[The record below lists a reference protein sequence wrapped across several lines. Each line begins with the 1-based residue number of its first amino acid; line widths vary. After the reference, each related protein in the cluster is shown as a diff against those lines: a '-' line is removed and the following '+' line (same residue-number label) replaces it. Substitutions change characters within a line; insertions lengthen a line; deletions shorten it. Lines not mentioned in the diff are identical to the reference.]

1 MTNEELYRQIQ
12 AGNTAAFERLYRQ
25 LENFVRTIALD
36 AARKFGCKDTAAVTL
51 LEDLCAEGNLE
62 LWERLQAGSY
72 DGEAGKLTT
81 WLYPFL
87 RGRMYRYL
95 ETNLGVMALSKDE
108 MARVRLAQ
116 RLYHTEDK
124 SVEEI
129 AAQMGIS
136 ETAAARLIRYNT
148 HFLSVFDLQ
157 KEDEESDPLER
168 LLSNQQSASAEQI
181 VYRKVCLELLEPLFH
196 SLSAKDRSILGHT
209 FGVYG
214 YEKLSADEL
223 GLREMLSPDG
233 VTKARKTALEH
244 LRKRYPGSELQY
256 WQEVLRLINRARRE
270 PLDGG
275 HGLSYPAWWDST
287 ATKVK
292 ISEGGKP
299 AAVLHRNTAA
309 GFSIE

>member
-12 AGNTAAFERLYRQ
+12 AGDTAAFERLYRQ
-25 LENFVRTIALD
+25 LENFIRTIALD

-62 LWERLQAGSY
+62 LWERIQSSGY
-72 DGEAGKLTT
+72 DGGAGKLTT

-108 MARVRLAQ
+108 MERVRLAQ

-136 ETAAARLIRYNT
+136 EGTATRLVGYNT
-148 HFLSVFDLQ
+148 HFLSVFDLR
-157 KEDEESDPLER
+157 KEDEEGDPLER
-168 LLSNQQSASAEQI
+168 LLAHQQGASAEQI
-181 VYRKVCLELLEPLFH
+181 VYRKVCLELLEPLFR

-209 FGVYG
+209 FGVCG
-214 YEKLSADEL
+214 YKKLSADEL
-223 GLREMLSPDG
+223 GLREILSPDG
-233 VTKARKTALEH
+233 VTKASKTALEH
-244 LRKRYPGSELQY
+244 LRQRYHGSDLQR
-256 WQEVLRLINRARRE
+256 WREAFRSLNRTRRE
-270 PLDGG
+270 AGREGYSLP
-275 HGLSYPAWWDST
+275 YPAWWDST
-287 ATKVK
+287 VSKAK
-292 ISEGGKP
+292 ISKG
-299 AAVLHRNTAA
+299 
-309 GFSIE
+309 

>member
-1 MTNEELYRQIQ
+1 MTNEELYWKIQ
-12 AGNTAAFERLYRQ
+12 VGDSGSFEQLYRQ
-25 LENFVRTIALD
+25 LENFIRAIALD

-62 LWERLQAGSY
+62 LWERIQSSGY
-72 DGEAGKLTT
+72 DGGAGKLTT

-157 KEDEESDPLER
+157 KEDEEGDPPER
-168 LLSNQQSASAEQI
+168 LLAHRQGASAEQI
-181 VYRKVCLELLEPLFH
+181 VYRKVCLELLEPLFR

-214 YEKLSADEL
+214 CEKLSADEL

-233 VTKARKTALEH
+233 VTKARKTALGH
-244 LRKRYPGSELQY
+244 LRRRYPGSDLQR
-256 WQEVLRLINRARRE
+256 WREVCWLVNRAGRVSPE
-270 PLDGG
+270 DG
-275 HGLSYPAWWDST
+275 HYLPYPAWWERQNSGDVPS
-287 ATKVK
+287 
-292 ISEGGKP
+292 
-299 AAVLHRNTAA
+299 RRCQ
-309 GFSIE
+309 F

>member
-12 AGNTAAFERLYRQ
+12 AGDTAAFERLYRQ
-25 LENFVRTIALD
+25 LENFIRTIALD

-62 LWERLQAGSY
+62 LWERIQSNGY
-72 DGEAGKLTT
+72 DGGAGKLTT

-157 KEDEESDPLER
+157 KEDEEGDPRER
-168 LLSNQQSASAEQI
+168 LLAHRQGASAEQI
-181 VYRKVCLELLEPLFH
+181 VYRKVCLELLEPLFR
-196 SLSAKDRSILGHT
+196 SLSVKDCSILGHT

-233 VTKARKTALEH
+233 VTKARKTALNH
-244 LRKRYPGSELQY
+244 LRQRYPGSELHR
-256 WQEVLRLINRARRE
+256 WREVFRLVNRARQE
-270 PLDGG
+270 PPGGG
-275 HGLSYPAWWDST
+275 HGLPYPAWWSSKTTND
-287 ATKVK
+287 K
-292 ISEGGKP
+292 IFRK
-299 AAVLHRNTAA
+299 
-309 GFSIE
+309 

>member
-1 MTNEELYRQIQ
+1 MTNEKLYQKVRN
-12 AGNTAAFERLYRQ
+12 GDTDAFEQLYGQ
-25 LENFVRTIALD
+25 LENFIRAIALD
-36 AARKFGCKDTAAVTL
+36 AARRFGCTDSAASSL

-62 LWERLQAGSY
+62 LWERSQTGGY
-72 DGEAGKLTT
+72 DEHAGKLTT

-124 SVEEI
+124 SVAEI

-136 ETAAARLIRYNT
+136 ERATARLVGYNT

-157 KEDEESDPLER
+157 KEDEEGDPLER
-168 LLSNQQSASAEQI
+168 LLSHRQGASAEQI
-181 VYRKVCLELLEPLFH
+181 AYRKVCLELLEPLFR
-196 SLSAKDRSILGHT
+196 SLSAKNRSILGHT

-223 GLREMLSPDG
+223 GLRELLSPDG

-244 LRKRYPGSELQY
+244 LRKRYPGSELQR
-256 WQEVLRLINRARRE
+256 WREAFRSLNGARRE
-270 PLDGG
+270 AGNESVCLP
-275 HGLSYPAWWDST
+275 YPAWWGFKT
-287 ATKVK
+287 AKDK
-292 ISEGGKP
+292 IFRK
-299 AAVLHRNTAA
+299 
-309 GFSIE
+309 

>member
-1 MTNEELYRQIQ
+1 MTNEKLYQKVRN
-12 AGNTAAFERLYRQ
+12 GDTDAFEQLYGQ
-25 LENFVRTIALD
+25 LENFIRAIALD
-36 AARKFGCKDTAAVTL
+36 AARRFGCTDSAASSL

-62 LWERLQAGSY
+62 LWERSQTGGY
-72 DGEAGKLTT
+72 DEHAGKLTT

-124 SVEEI
+124 SVAEI

-136 ETAAARLIRYNT
+136 ERATARLVGYNT

-157 KEDEESDPLER
+157 KEDEEGDPLER
-168 LLSNQQSASAEQI
+168 LLSHRQGASAEQI
-181 VYRKVCLELLEPLFH
+181 AYRKVCLELLEPLFR
-196 SLSAKDRSILGHT
+196 SLSAKNRSILGHT

-223 GLREMLSPDG
+223 GLRELLSPDG

-244 LRKRYPGSELQY
+244 LRKRYPGSELQR
-256 WQEVLRLINRARRE
+256 WREAFRSLNRARRE
-270 PLDGG
+270 AGNESVCLP
-275 HGLSYPAWWDST
+275 YPAWWGFKT
-287 ATKVK
+287 AKDK
-292 ISEGGKP
+292 IFRK
-299 AAVLHRNTAA
+299 
-309 GFSIE
+309 

>member
-12 AGNTAAFERLYRQ
+12 AGDTAAFERLYRQ
-25 LENFVRTIALD
+25 LENFIRTIALD

-62 LWERLQAGSY
+62 LWERIQSSGY
-72 DGEAGKLTT
+72 DGGAGKLTT

-157 KEDEESDPLER
+157 KEDEEGDPLER
-168 LLSNQQSASAEQI
+168 LLSHRQGASAEQI
-181 VYRKVCLELLEPLFH
+181 VYRKVCLELLEPLFR
-196 SLSAKDRSILGHT
+196 SLSAKNRSILGHT

-214 YEKLSADEL
+214 YKKLSADER
-223 GLREMLSPDG
+223 GRRELLSPDG

-244 LRKRYPGSELQY
+244 LRKRYPGSELQR
-256 WQEVLRLINRARRE
+256 WREAFRSLNRARRE
-270 PLDGG
+270 AGNESVCLP
-275 HGLSYPAWWDST
+275 YPAWWGFKT
-287 ATKVK
+287 AKDK
-292 ISEGGKP
+292 IFRK
-299 AAVLHRNTAA
+299 
-309 GFSIE
+309 

>member
-1 MTNEELYRQIQ
+1 MTNEELYQQIQ
-12 AGNTAAFERLYRQ
+12 AGDPGAFEQLYGQ
-25 LENFVRTIALD
+25 LENFIRAIALD
-36 AARKFGCKDTAAVTL
+36 AARKFGCKDAAAVTL

-62 LWERLQAGSY
+62 LWERLQASDY

-124 SVEEI
+124 SVAEI
-129 AAQMGIS
+129 AAQIGIS
-136 ETAAARLIRYNT
+136 EGTAARLVGYNT
-148 HFLSVFDLQ
+148 HFLSVFDLR
-157 KEDEESDPLER
+157 KEDEEGDPLER
-168 LLSNQQSASAEQI
+168 LLSNRQGASAEQI
-181 VYRKVCLELLEPLFH
+181 VYRKVCLELLEPLFR

-233 VTKARKTALEH
+233 VTKARKTALNH
-244 LRKRYPGSELQY
+244 LRQRYPSSELQR
-256 WQEVLRLINRARRE
+256 WREVFRLVNRAGLE
-270 PLDGG
+270 FPDGG
-275 HGLSYPAWWDST
+275 HGLPYPAWWNSKNAKAKSLGNDYNQSLPFRKT
-287 ATKVK
+287 
-292 ISEGGKP
+292 
-299 AAVLHRNTAA
+299 
-309 GFSIE
+309 

>member
-1 MTNEELYRQIQ
+1 MTNEELYQKVR
-12 AGNTAAFERLYRQ
+12 AGDAVAFEQLYGQ
-25 LENFVRTIALD
+25 LEDFIRAIALD
-36 AARKFGCKDTAAVTL
+36 VARKFGCKDTAAVTL
-51 LEDLCAEGNLE
+51 MEDLCAEGSLE
-62 LWERLQAGSY
+62 LWERLQAGGY
-72 DGEAGKLTT
+72 DEEAGKLTT
-81 WLYPFL
+81 YLYPFL

-157 KEDEESDPLER
+157 KEDEEGDPPER
-168 LLSNQQSASAEQI
+168 LLAHRQGASAEQI

-209 FGVYG
+209 LGVYG

-233 VTKARKTALEH
+233 VTKARKTALKH
-244 LRKRYPGSELQY
+244 LRQRYPGSDLHR
-256 WQEVLRLINRARRE
+256 WREVFRLVNRARRE
-270 PLDGG
+270 AWSESYFPP
-275 HGLSYPAWWDST
+275 YPAWWGFKT
-287 ATKVK
+287 TKDK
-292 ISEGGKP
+292 IFRK
-299 AAVLHRNTAA
+299 
-309 GFSIE
+309 

>member
-1 MTNEELYRQIQ
+1 MTNEELYQKAR
-12 AGNTAAFERLYRQ
+12 GSDTDAFERLYGQ
-25 LENFVRTIALD
+25 LENFIRAIALD
-36 AARKFGCKDTAAVTL
+36 AARRFGCRDAAVSPL
-51 LEDLCAEGNLE
+51 LEDLCAEGSLE
-62 LWERLQAGSY
+62 LWGRLQAGGY
-72 DGEAGKLTT
+72 DGGAGKLTT

-136 ETAAARLIRYNT
+136 ETETARLIGYNT

-157 KEDEESDPLER
+157 KEDEEGDPLER
-168 LLSNQQSASAEQI
+168 LLSHRQGASAEQI
-181 VYRKVCLELLEPLFH
+181 VYRKVCLELLEPLFR

-209 FGVYG
+209 FGIYS
-214 YEKLSADEL
+214 YERLSADEL
-223 GLREMLSPDG
+223 GLREMLTPDG

-244 LRKRYPGSELQY
+244 LRQRYHGSELQR
-256 WQEVLRLINRARRE
+256 WREVSSN
-270 PLDGG
+270 
-275 HGLSYPAWWDST
+275 
-287 ATKVK
+287 
-292 ISEGGKP
+292 
-299 AAVLHRNTAA
+299 A
-309 GFSIE
+309 GERYSD

>member
-1 MTNEELYRQIQ
+1 MTNEKLYQKAR
-12 AGNTAAFERLYRQ
+12 GGDTGAFERLYNQ
-25 LENFVRTIALD
+25 LENFIRAIALD
-36 AARKFGCKDTAAVTL
+36 AARRFGCTDSAASPL
-51 LEDLCAEGNLE
+51 LEDLCAEGSLE

-124 SVEEI
+124 SVAEI

-136 ETAAARLIRYNT
+136 ETIAARLIGYNT

-157 KEDEESDPLER
+157 KEDKESDPLER
-168 LLSNQQSASAEQI
+168 LLSHRQGASAERI
-181 VYRKVCLELLEPLFH
+181 VYRKVCLELLEPLFR
-196 SLSAKDRSILGHT
+196 SLSAKNRSILGHT

-223 GLREMLSPDG
+223 GLRELLSPDG

-244 LRKRYPGSELQY
+244 LRQRYHDSELQR
-256 WQEVLRLINRARRE
+256 WREVFRLVNRARRE
-270 PLDGG
+270 MGNE
-275 HGLSYPAWWDST
+275 SYCPPYLVWWGIKT
-287 ATKVK
+287 TKDTIFIK
-292 ISEGGKP
+292 
-299 AAVLHRNTAA
+299 
-309 GFSIE
+309 

>member
-1 MTNEELYRQIQ
+1 MTNEELYWKIQ
-12 AGNTAAFERLYRQ
+12 AGDSGSFEQLYGQ
-25 LENFVRTIALD
+25 LENFIRAIALD
-36 AARKFGCKDTAAVTL
+36 AARRFGCADAAAIPL

-62 LWERLQAGSY
+62 LWERIQAGGY
-72 DGEAGKLTT
+72 DEGAGKLTT
-81 WLYPFL
+81 YLYPFL

-116 RLYHTEDK
+116 RLYYSEDK

-136 ETAAARLIRYNT
+136 ETETARLIGYNT

-157 KEDEESDPLER
+157 KEEGDPLER
-168 LLSNQQSASAEQI
+168 LLSHRQGASAEQI
-181 VYRKVCLELLEPLFH
+181 VYREVCLELLEPLFR

-223 GLREMLSPDG
+223 GLREMLTPDG

-244 LRKRYPGSELQY
+244 LRKRYPGSDLQR
-256 WQEVLRLINRARRE
+256 WREAFRSLNRTRRE
-270 PLDGG
+270 AGREGYSLP
-275 HGLSYPAWWDST
+275 YPAWWDST
-287 ATKVK
+287 VSKAK
-292 ISEGGKP
+292 ISKG
-299 AAVLHRNTAA
+299 
-309 GFSIE
+309 